1 MRRLGRGLV
10 HLAWYVIPG
19 LAVLLAGTYI
29 ALALSWHV
37 DPPFVPVEGQSMR
50 PFLVT
55 GDLVLL
61 HGVNPTTLH
70 KGQVIAVTVPQA
82 DQQKYDLPGEVVHR
96 IISITHSLE
105 SGLVFQTKGDA
116 NAGPDVFQTP
126 AANVIGVM
134 TGKIAGAGYPV
145 LFFRSR
151 QGDIFLAA
159 AGLIVLVYLLLGWA
173 AQRRAQDPAVVLLE
187 TVLAETSEL
196 RAELAG
202 ATAARPPPTAGIDS
216 PAIGPAP
223 PNLRLEPPSPMQDA
237 FETLAVATAASVDM
251 GTKTNESI
259 REVLK
264 TMREYAAH
272 LRSHTLAVE
281 GMSQPS
287 MNPPRAT
294 ADISRFDAN
303 TTEDMPVA
311 SPRPVPPAAAPRT
324 PSTDVS
330 RATAAY
336 VAPVV
341 AVPVGPEPAP
351 APVVDAGAKPT
362 PTAPEAPPHSGVP
375 GVAPRASAPV
385 WELLSVE
392 VDLARAARLVP
403 QVTRYLPGPPWT
415 HSPYFTCIT
424 WAAAVAWRR
433 VWPSDRA
440 SDVSGVS
447 ASLTIGVWMP
457 GARPGPR
464 RLVVDD
470 TEAISPNI
478 VYELL
483 NTPPSAAD
491 LDLGTPALHLE
502 DWSQTGML
510 LVLPGASPA
519 AQHVTLSV
527 GGVRQRP
534 VVTGGGVG
542 PEEHN
547 GPDPTEAIAVHPVVV
562 LTLSAPVDSD
572 IADLL
577 DFLGEL
583 RRLLE

>member
-10 HLAWYVIPG
+10 HLAWYVIPL

-37 DPPFVPVEGQSMR
+37 NPPFVPVEGQSMR

-96 IISITHSLE
+96 IISITHSPE

-116 NAGPDVFQTP
+116 NAGADVFQTP

-134 TGKIAGAGYPV
+134 TGKVAGAGYPV

-151 QGDIFLAA
+151 QGEIFLGA

-173 AQRRAQDPAVVLLE
+173 AQRREQDPAVVLLE

-196 RAELAG
+196 RTELAG
-202 ATAARPPPTAGIDS
+202 VTAARPPPMTGIDS

-223 PNLRLEPPSPMQDA
+223 PDARLEPPYPMQDA
-237 FETLAVATAASVDM
+237 FETLAVATAASVEM
-251 GTKTNESI
+251 GTKTNESV

-264 TMREYAAH
+264 TMREYAGH
-272 LRSHTLAVE
+272 LHSHSLAVE
-281 GMSQPS
+281 GMSQAS
-287 MNPPRAT
+287 MDLTRAT
-294 ADISRFDAN
+294 TGSSRFVAS
-303 TTEDMPVA
+303 TTEDVPVA
-311 SPRPVPPAAAPRT
+311 PPGPVPEAAAPRT
-324 PSTDVS
+324 PSTDVP
-330 RATAAY
+330 RATAAHL
-336 VAPVV
+336 ASVV
-341 AVPVGPEPAP
+341 AVPFEPEPAP
-351 APVVDAGAKPT
+351 APVVDAGAKPA
-362 PTAPEAPPHSGVP
+362 PTAPVAPVHSGVP
-375 GVAPRASAPV
+375 SLAPRASAPV

-392 VDLARAARLVP
+392 VDLARTARLVP
-403 QVTRYLPGPPWT
+403 QVTRCLPGPPWT
-415 HSPYFTCIT
+415 YSSYFSCIT

-433 VWPSDRA
+433 VWQSDGA
-440 SDVSGVS
+440 SRDSGVS
-447 ASLTIGVWMP
+447 AGLTIGMWTP

-470 TEAISPNI
+470 TEVISPNI
-478 VYELL
+478 IFELL

-510 LVLPGASPA
+510 LVLPGANPA
-519 AQHVTLSV
+519 TQHVTLSV

-534 VVTGGGVG
+534 VVTSGGVG

-547 GPDPTEAIAVHPVVV
+547 HPDPIEAIAIHPVAV
-562 LTLSAPVDSD
+562 LTLSAPVDGD
-572 IADLL
+572 VADLL